1 LTPRS
6 VPGFSSIIGQT
17 KPVKLL
23 TTLLNKGTIPHALLF
38 TGIDGIGKRTA
49 AKTLAMACNCTSG
62 RRSPTHPSAPPL
74 DPPCGQCR
82 SCRKIESGAHP
93 DILTLAPTDAIIR
106 IAQVRQ
112 LCETLA
118 LKPYEA
124 RQRVVILSDAQALNP
139 EAGNALLKILEEPP
153 DRTLLVLTARQNSD
167 LLPTI
172 VSRCQHI
179 RFGPLSASNV
189 AKLLTT
195 SKDLDPDTAS
205 IIAQLSHGSFT
216 RALKLHRDNWIP
228 RRDWLIDGLTK
239 LPSQSVTL
247 KLAWAAQLGQ
257 NKAHLEDA
265 LEVLQ
270 IWLRDLAVFP
280 HNPQKIINK
289 DLTDKIQYASQRVDP
304 KALTARIH
312 VLAETQK
319 KIQANANIRL
329 ALETMVLQMTK
340 PGPQDQVLNV

>member
-6 VPGFSSIIGQT
+6 VPGFSSIIGQA

-23 TTLLNKGTIPHALLF
+23 TTLLQRETLPHALLF
-38 TGIDGIGKRTA
+38 TGIDGVGKRTA
-49 AKTLAMACNCTSG
+49 AKTLAMACNCVPSN
-62 RRSPTHPSAPPL
+62 RLSAHPKDPVL
-74 DPPCGQCR
+74 DLPCGQCR
-82 SCRKIESGAHP
+82 SCRKIESGTHP
-93 DILTLAPTDAIIR
+93 DILALAPTDGIIR

-112 LCETLA
+112 LCETLS

-124 RQRVVILSDAQALNP
+124 RRRVVVLADAQALNP
-139 EAGNALLKILEEPP
+139 EAGNALLKVLEEPP
-153 DRTLLVLTARQNSD
+153 DRTLLILTARQRSD

-179 RFGPLSASNV
+179 RFGPLAASHV
-189 AKLLTT
+189 AKLLTA
-195 SKDLDPDTAS
+195 SRDLDPEAAG

-216 RALKLHRDNWIP
+216 RALKLHRDNWIT

-239 LPSQSVTL
+239 LPSQTVTL

-270 IWLRDLAVFP
+270 IWLRDLAVYR

-289 DLTDKIQYASQRVDP
+289 DLTEKIQYASQGVDP
-304 KALTARIH
+304 KAFIAKIH
-312 VLAETQK
+312 VLAKTQK
-319 KIQANANIRL
+319 KIEANANIRL
-329 ALETMVLQMTK
+329 ALETMVLQLTK
-340 PGPQDQVLNV
+340 PGSADPVLNA